1 MRRERIWEKPKPLM
15 IMEENWLVIVSSMG
29 VGTYSREEGRI
40 TLVIPPLQRFT
51 EKVYKTKN
59 QV

>member
-1 MRRERIWEKPKPLM
+1 
-15 IMEENWLVIVSSMG
+15 MG
-29 VGTYSREEGRI
+29 FGMYVREEGRI

-51 EKVYKTKN
+51 EKVYRTKN